1 MMQLPDQNRLRR
13 RIATR
18 DRVLT
23 AHQMPA
29 GPAAAPPSQDFLE
42 TLRKLWRHR
51 GAILVSLVVCGGVA
65 AAVALSLPP
74 RYVAEARV
82 QVGIPSMRVMNVESL
97 VADVSPDA
105 DRVQNEAL
113 AMQSRDLAGQVVD
126 RLNLTASPEFN
137 PALAQP
143 PRWRQYLDPA
153 RYMAMLPG
161 DLGRVEQ
168 EASVPP
174 TPEETRQRVVDMLLA
189 HIDVSV
195 LGRSHV
201 LSIKAEAAAPATAST
216 IANTV
221 ATLYLDRQRQ
231 DKIDAASQAE
241 KYLQGRIAE
250 LREQVQKSETAIE
263 EYRRRYGLYVGA
275 STGVTSQQ
283 MTEINSQLIVAQT
296 ARAQADA
303 KLREAEALKGAGG
316 ESMPDVLNSPL
327 IQSLKQQLA
336 EAERKLAEASSS
348 FGNRH
353 PQVVAARAEV
363 GSLRSKVSAEVAKTI
378 DSLRREARTA
388 ASRYEMLNQNFER
401 TKQQMGGDNDRMIRL
416 GALERDAAVDR
427 NLLESMLA
435 RVKQTGGQEAIQQP
449 NARMISSAAPPGKAS
464 YPPKALLVF
473 LGCAGGL
480 LIGAALALVRD
491 GVDRSFRRADQ
502 IEGMTGF
509 PVLAMVP
516 QLTGRGGPLAHVLR
530 KPISPYSEALR
541 KLFIGIELSETAQS
555 PKTIMF
561 SSATPAEGKSVL
573 VASLA
578 RLLAS
583 TGKRVLLID
592 CDWRCPSQ
600 HQLFRCPNR
609 HGLAALLGDEEIT
622 LNDAIHNDA
631 LSGLDVMVA
640 GPSEPRGIQMLASQ
654 RMQQILNSLADR
666 YDVVLL
672 DTPPTL
678 VGAEVLTLSRM
689 VDKVVFAVRWGKTRQ
704 EVAMEAM
711 KQIVDARGDIAG
723 VVMTRVIAKEYR
735 RYAHGQLEYQ
745 YARQAL
751 ARGR

>member
-1 MMQLPDQNRLRR
+1 MMQLPDQSRLRR

-18 DRVLT
+18 DRVL
-23 AHQMPA
+23 AASPLPMA
-29 GPAAAPPSQDFLE
+29 APAAAPQDFLE

-51 GAILVSLVVCGGVA
+51 GAILVSLVVCGGTA

-82 QVGIPSMRVMNVESL
+82 QVGVPALRVMAVESL
-97 VADVSPDA
+97 VSDVSPDA
-105 DRVQNEAL
+105 DRVQNESFAV
-113 AMQSRDLAGQVVD
+113 QSRDLAAQVVD

-137 PALAQP
+137 PVLAKP
-143 PRWRQYLDPA
+143 PAWRGYLDPA
-153 RYMAMLPG
+153 RYIALLPG
-161 DLGRVEQ
+161 DLGRVEE
-168 EASVPP
+168 EATVPP
-174 TPEETRQRVVDMLLA
+174 TPEETRQRVVDNLLG
-189 HIDVSV
+189 HLDVAV

-201 LSIKAEAAAPATAST
+201 LSIKAEALQPTTAAT

-241 KYLQGRIAE
+241 KYLQTRIAE
-250 LREQVQKSETAIE
+250 LRDQVQKSETAIE
-263 EYRRRYGLYVGA
+263 EYRRKYGLYVGA

-303 KLREAEALKGAGG
+303 KLREAEALKGASGG

-336 EAERKLAEASSS
+336 EAERKLAEASASY
-348 FGNRH
+348 GNRH
-353 PQVVAARAEV
+353 PQVVSARAEAA
-363 GSLRSKVSAEVAKTI
+363 SLRSKVGAEVAKTI

-388 ASRYEMLNQNFER
+388 AARYDMLSQNFER

-435 RVKQTGGQEAIQQP
+435 RVKQTGGQDAIQQP
-449 NARMISSAAPPGKAS
+449 NAKLISSAAPPGRPS
-464 YPPKALLVF
+464 YPPKMLLIF

-480 LIGAALALVRD
+480 LVGAALALLRD

-502 IEGMTGF
+502 IEALTGF

-516 QLTGRGGPLAHVLR
+516 QLAGRGGPLVHVLR
-530 KPISPYSEALR
+530 KPISPFSEALR
-541 KLFIGIELSETAQS
+541 KLYIGIELSETAQS

-592 CDWRCPSQ
+592 CDWRCPTQ
-600 HQLFRCPNR
+600 HQLFRCSNR
-609 HGLAALLGDEEIT
+609 HGLAALLGDETIT

-640 GPSEPRGIQMLASQ
+640 GHSDPKAIQMLASP
-654 RMQQILNSLADR
+654 RMQQILTSLADR
-666 YDVVLL
+666 YDLVLI

-678 VGAEVLTLSRM
+678 VGAEVLTLARM
-689 VDKVVFAVRWGKTRQ
+689 VDKVVFAIRWGRTRQ

-711 KQIVDARGDIAG
+711 KQIIDARGDIAG

-735 RYAHGQLEYQ
+735 RYAHGQLDYQ
-745 YARQAL
+745 YVRHAL
-751 ARGR
+751 VRSR